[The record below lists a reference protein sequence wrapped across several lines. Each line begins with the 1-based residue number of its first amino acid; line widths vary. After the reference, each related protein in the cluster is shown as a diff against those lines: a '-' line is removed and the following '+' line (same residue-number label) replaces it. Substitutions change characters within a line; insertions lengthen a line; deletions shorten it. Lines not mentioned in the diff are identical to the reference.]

1 MKLDCKGGDDGPLI
15 GPKYWVNFLRCNRQ
29 LSTKHCILFDSQ
41 REAWATYENFAQMN
55 DDVYRGMVKS
65 GIAIELEEEVWVNKE
80 GKLLAQNRKALEGK
94 QNSYI

>member
-1 MKLDCKGGDDGPLI
+1 
-15 GPKYWVNFLRCNRQ
+15 
-29 LSTKHCILFDSQ
+29 
-41 REAWATYENFAQMN
+41 MN